1 MPWVLMTQA
10 EYRSLYKK
18 ARSQFPRIQA
28 SVSKEIRSV
37 YLQAA
42 DDAAAI
48 VRQTTEAGLSE
59 LTSGSWRAIEEQLR
73 ASASA
78 ISTATDNGIKTAI
91 NESYWGTVQRPGY
104 GRIDT
109 AFLLAAA
116 PEGLFSAN
124 RLTEIAVGVN
134 NRLIEALAT
143 RVLTDGYKLS
153 DRIWGASGL
162 GANYTADI
170 TNLINAGIAQGRDV
184 VDIAKDIELYV
195 SKGREA
201 VFTPGRYGKLEP
213 GTAEYKAR
221 IHKTTDY
228 RALQLVRSEL
238 YASMQTAGVWQAQI
252 NPACTGM
259 VDWLLSAAHI
269 DWGCDCEAT
278 ARAGPYEILK
288 VPAYRHTNCMCRTV
302 PVLRNGTDFVNDLA
316 TWANGGNVPYLEKWY
331 NEIYLGFTSS

>member
-1 MPWVLMTQA
+1 MTQT
-10 EYRSLYKK
+10 EYRSLYNK
-18 ARSQFPRIQA
+18 ARQQFPKIQS
-28 SVSKEIRSV
+28 SVSKEIRAV
-37 YLQAA
+37 YLKAA

-91 NESYWGTVQRPGY
+91 NGSYWGTVQRPGY

-116 PEGLFSAN
+116 PDGLFTAN

-143 RVLTDGYKLS
+143 RVLQDGYKLS

-221 IHKTTDY
+221 IRKTVDY
-228 RALQLVRSEL
+228 RALRLVRSEL
-238 YASMQTAGVWQAQI
+238 YASMQMAAVWQAQI
-252 NPACTGM
+252 NPACTGL
-259 VDWLLSAAHI
+259 VDWVLSAAHI
-269 DWGCDCEAT
+269 DWGCECDSLAQN
-278 ARAGPYEILK
+278 GPYEILR
-288 VPAYRHTNCMCRTV
+288 VPGYPHPSCMCRTV

-316 TWANGGNVPYLEKWY
+316 TWANGGSVPYLEKWY